1 MQKRIDTEGLNKEK
15 NTSSKGGQYFQGWGI
30 MPQFFRYIDI
40 RALYS
45 RTARKGV
52 MILPD
57 PAAGETCD
65 THSHDGQ
72 TP

>member
-1 MQKRIDTEGLNKEK
+1 MD
-15 NTSSKGGQYFQGWGI
+15 NTSKGGESCHNFLD
-30 MPQFFRYIDI
+30 IDI

-65 THSHDGQ
+65 THSRDGQ

>member
-1 MQKRIDTEGLNKEK
+1 MKRIQFPRVD
-15 NTSSKGGQYFQGWGI
+15 NTSKGGESCHKFLD
-30 MPQFFRYIDI
+30 IDI

-65 THSHDGQ
+65 THSRDGQ

>member
-1 MQKRIDTEGLNKEK
+1 MNTLSTPNTTMVFSYDIKQAVTSPLSIMKKRSSHHVEGKAPNDTQKT
-15 NTSSKGGQYFQGWGI
+15 
-30 MPQFFRYIDI
+30 
-40 RALYS
+40 
-45 RTARKGV
+45 